1 MTLQHVTRDNNVTR
15 AGMQSSSLLIHG
27 DCPDT
32 GGTWQHR
39 AEGDMLSWTC
49 MDMDG
54 MCYNIHIPFLGIGL
68 SLTNNKCQLF
78 TNLVLGGI
86 KCKWIFQQFT
96 MMDSCYSLLDP
107 CL

>member
-1 MTLQHVTRDNNVTR
+1 
-15 AGMQSSSLLIHG
+15 
-27 DCPDT
+27 
-32 GGTWQHR
+32 
-39 AEGDMLSWTC
+39 

-96 MMDSCYSLLDP
+96 MMDSCYSLLAADSSSSSSKVVVVC
-107 CL
+107 CLEVKLENCLLTAT